1 MAEIKTSAGTTI
13 HIDAGGI
20 TTLVGGPP
28 GTASGGTASGATAL
42 DGLAEGVTTAEA
54 PDALLARLGLTPD
67 FARLTRPD
75 GSALWV
81 RGAAVSLLRQP
92 LPTETPPGG
101 TGKATLLVGGA
112 HQTVAED
119 IAAVLAAVN
128 AAGGRL

>member
-20 TTLVGGPP
+20 STLVGGPS
-28 GTASGGTASGATAL
+28 GTALG
-42 DGLAEGVTTAEA
+42 GLAEGVTTAEA
-54 PDALLARLGLTPD
+54 PDALLARLDLVQD

-81 RGAAVSLLRQP
+81 RGSAVSLLRPP

-101 TGKATLLVGGA
+101 TGKATLLVGGS

-119 IAAVLAAVN
+119 VAAVLAAVN
-128 AAGGRL
+128 ACGGQL

>member
-20 TTLVGGPP
+20 STLVGGPS
-28 GTASGGTASGATAL
+28 GTALG
-42 DGLAEGVTTAEA
+42 GLAEGVTTAEA
-54 PDALLARLGLTPD
+54 PDALLARLGLAQD

-81 RGAAVSLLRQP
+81 RGVAVSLLRPP
-92 LPTETPPGG
+92 LPTEIVPGG
-101 TGKATLLVGGA
+101 TAKATLLVGGS

-119 IAAVLAAVN
+119 VANVLAAVN
-128 AAGGRL
+128 ACGGKL